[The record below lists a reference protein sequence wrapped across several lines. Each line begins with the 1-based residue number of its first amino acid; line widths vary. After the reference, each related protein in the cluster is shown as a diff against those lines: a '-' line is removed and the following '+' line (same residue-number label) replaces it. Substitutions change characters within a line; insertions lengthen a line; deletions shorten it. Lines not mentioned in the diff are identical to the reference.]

1 MPKRISVATHLSI
14 EELEQRYR
22 QAKDGI
28 ESRQY
33 QIIWLVAQGK
43 KTEEVEEITGYSRT
57 WIYALV
63 KRYNKSGVS
72 ELGDRRYSNQGKQPL
87 VDDIQQAQL
96 WQALQEKAPDGGI
109 WNGRKVANWL
119 TEVTGTH
126 ISRHRGWEIL
136 RQMTF
141 RLRVPR
147 PSHTKSDYFEQ
158 EAWKKTS
165 NTSRKTP
172 NHLSGC
178 RSSVVAS
185 G

>member
-1 MPKRISVATHLSI
+1 MPKRISVTTHLSI
-14 EELEQRYR
+14 EELEKRYR

-33 QIIWLVAQGK
+33 QIIWLIAQGK
-43 KTEEVEEITGYSRT
+43 KTEQVEKITGYSRT

-63 KRYNKSGVS
+63 KRYNESGV
-72 ELGDRRYSNQGKQPL
+72 EGLGDHRQLNQGTQPL

-96 WQALQEKAPDGGI
+96 WQALQEKAPDGGL

-119 TEVTGTH
+119 SQVTGTK

-141 RLRVPR
+141 KLRVPR
-147 PSHTKSDYFEQ
+147 PCHTKSDPFEQ
-158 EAWKKTS
+158 EAWKK
-165 NTSRKTP
+165 K
-172 NHLSGC
+172 
-178 RSSVVAS
+178 
-185 G
+185 